1 MSRTVQET
9 RRLISELGRLM
20 FERRLTDSAGGN
32 ISARLDDV
40 ILITPRQAG
49 SLYRWHLQPDQVLV
63 TDLQGNKIEGRGESS
78 REARVHFRLL
88 NTFYPEGTAVVHGHA
103 MNALVFC
110 AFNQPLPSVLDD
122 TDKFG
127 NLIEVEN
134 HPAHSPELADVIV
147 EAMRGEVEH
156 LRKQAAAVLA
166 PRHGVFVLGKDLD
179 TAYDAL
185 ERIDVNAYCVLM
197 GRLMGWN
204 PP

>member
-1 MSRTVQET
+1 MSLPIQET
-9 RRLISELGRLM
+9 RQLICELGRMM

-49 SLYRWHLQPDQVLV
+49 SLYRWHLQPDQVLIV
-63 TDLQGNKIEGRGESS
+63 DLQGKKIEGRGEIS

-88 NTFYPEGTAVVHGHA
+88 NNFYPDGSAVVHGHA

-110 AFNQPLPSVLDD
+110 AFNQSLPSVLDD

-127 NLIEVEN
+127 NLIQVEN
-134 HPAHSPELADVIV
+134 HPAHSPELAEVIL

-156 LRKQAAAVLA
+156 LSKQAAAVLA
-166 PRHGVFVLGKDLD
+166 PRHGVFVLGKDLNA
-179 TAYDAL
+179 AYDAL

-197 GRLMGWN
+197 GHMMGWIA
-204 PP
+204 